1 MFTRRAIPS
10 AFRAATRAST
20 ARPIPSARFLTPFQA
35 RLLSDEVRSAIDRA
49 VASSPV
55 VLFMKGTPETP
66 QCGFSRA
73 SIQILGMQGVDPEK
87 FTAFN
92 VLEDQDLRQGI
103 KEYSEWPTIPQLYV
117 DKEFVG
123 GCDILMSMHQDG
135 SLAKM
140 LEEKD
145 ASDEYRRHLYNT
157 TSLNI
162 TKTLNSLLHN
172 LYDSTLRTIT
182 PDSSQQNSNASPLR
196 LSGPAKY
203 ERLATQLYQPISQFK
218 LSLRRIDSRG
228 KSVRFVQT
236 LETRMLHYDEL
247 IAKETK
253 KLGTLQKEWES
264 VVSEIWKLGAKC
276 LGDEAMAEMLFTE
289 QGLYEKTLPL
299 SSSPFKATDA
309 EDTLFI
315 PENDSFSPRY
325 KPLVGKRRVTFLE
338 EEEEAPGVCGKY
350 DATPTDQFPDF
361 IHQPSSD
368 RNGTLPLIP
377 DLSEGET
384 KELEKMVTELGK
396 QEMGDFC
403 KIEEDHEAYWK
414 KKTAQLAN
422 ALKSD

>member
-1 MFTRRAIPS
+1 
-10 AFRAATRAST
+10 
-20 ARPIPSARFLTPFQA
+20 
-35 RLLSDEVRSAIDRA
+35 
-49 VASSPV
+49 
-55 VLFMKGTPETP
+55 
-66 QCGFSRA
+66 
-73 SIQILGMQGVDPEK
+73 
-87 FTAFN
+87 
-92 VLEDQDLRQGI
+92 
-103 KEYSEWPTIPQLYV
+103 
-117 DKEFVG
+117 
-123 GCDILMSMHQDG
+123 
-135 SLAKM
+135 
-140 LEEKD
+140 
-145 ASDEYRRHLYNT
+145 
-157 TSLNI
+157 
-162 TKTLNSLLHN
+162 
-172 LYDSTLRTIT
+172 
-182 PDSSQQNSNASPLR
+182 
-196 LSGPAKY
+196 
-203 ERLATQLYQPISQFK
+203 
-218 LSLRRIDSRG
+218 
-228 KSVRFVQT
+228 
-236 LETRMLHYDEL
+236 MLHYDEL

-325 KPLVGKRRVTFLE
+325 KPLVVKKRVTFLE
-338 EEEEAPGVCGKY
+338 EEAPGVCDKY

>member
-1 MFTRRAIPS
+1 MRGNVDLPAKKISLARVKKTIS
-10 AFRAATRAST
+10 AATVFKRQNNKIDKRNST
-20 ARPIPSARFLTPFQA
+20 LQA
-35 RLLSDEVRSAIDRA
+35 TLRNSKFTGEDANATTLLSAKSR
-49 VASSPV
+49 SSP
-55 VLFMKGTPETP
+55 
-66 QCGFSRA
+66 R
-73 SIQILGMQGVDPEK
+73 SIKKSGGKKRSSGRHPL
-87 FTAFN
+87 N
-92 VLEDQDLRQGI
+92 V
-103 KEYSEWPTIPQLYV
+103 
-117 DKEFVG
+117 FF
-123 GCDILMSMHQDG
+123 
-135 SLAKM
+135 
-140 LEEKD
+140 KD

-203 ERLATQLYQPISQFK
+203 ERPATQLYQPISQFK

-236 LETRMLHYDEL
+236 LETRMLYYDEL

-276 LGDEAMAEMLFTE
+276 LGDETMAEMLFTE

-338 EEEEAPGVCGKY
+338 EEEEEEEEEEAPGVCDKY

-384 KELEKMVTELGK
+384 TELEKMVTELGK
-396 QEMGDFC
+396 QEMGNFC

>member
-1 MFTRRAIPS
+1 
-10 AFRAATRAST
+10 
-20 ARPIPSARFLTPFQA
+20 
-35 RLLSDEVRSAIDRA
+35 
-49 VASSPV
+49 
-55 VLFMKGTPETP
+55 
-66 QCGFSRA
+66 
-73 SIQILGMQGVDPEK
+73 
-87 FTAFN
+87 
-92 VLEDQDLRQGI
+92 
-103 KEYSEWPTIPQLYV
+103 
-117 DKEFVG
+117 
-123 GCDILMSMHQDG
+123 
-135 SLAKM
+135 
-140 LEEKD
+140 
-145 ASDEYRRHLYNT
+145 
-157 TSLNI
+157 
-162 TKTLNSLLHN
+162 
-172 LYDSTLRTIT
+172 
-182 PDSSQQNSNASPLR
+182 
-196 LSGPAKY
+196 
-203 ERLATQLYQPISQFK
+203 
-218 LSLRRIDSRG
+218 
-228 KSVRFVQT
+228 VQT

>member
-1 MFTRRAIPS
+1 M
-10 AFRAATRAST
+10 
-20 ARPIPSARFLTPFQA
+20 
-35 RLLSDEVRSAIDRA
+35 
-49 VASSPV
+49 
-55 VLFMKGTPETP
+55 
-66 QCGFSRA
+66 
-73 SIQILGMQGVDPEK
+73 
-87 FTAFN
+87 
-92 VLEDQDLRQGI
+92 
-103 KEYSEWPTIPQLYV
+103 
-117 DKEFVG
+117 
-123 GCDILMSMHQDG
+123 
-135 SLAKM
+135 
-140 LEEKD
+140 
-145 ASDEYRRHLYNT
+145 
-157 TSLNI
+157 
-162 TKTLNSLLHN
+162 
-172 LYDSTLRTIT
+172 
-182 PDSSQQNSNASPLR
+182 
-196 LSGPAKY
+196 
-203 ERLATQLYQPISQFK
+203 
-218 LSLRRIDSRG
+218 
-228 KSVRFVQT
+228 QT

-338 EEEEAPGVCGKY
+338 EEEEAPGVCDKY

>member
-1 MFTRRAIPS
+1 MRGNVDLPAKKISLARVKKTIS
-10 AFRAATRAST
+10 AATVFKRQNNKIDKRNST
-20 ARPIPSARFLTPFQA
+20 LQA
-35 RLLSDEVRSAIDRA
+35 TLRNSKFTGEDANATTLLSAKSR
-49 VASSPV
+49 SSP
-55 VLFMKGTPETP
+55 
-66 QCGFSRA
+66 R
-73 SIQILGMQGVDPEK
+73 SIKKSGGKKRSSGRHPL
-87 FTAFN
+87 N
-92 VLEDQDLRQGI
+92 V
-103 KEYSEWPTIPQLYV
+103 
-117 DKEFVG
+117 FF
-123 GCDILMSMHQDG
+123 
-135 SLAKM
+135 
-140 LEEKD
+140 KD

-236 LETRMLHYDEL
+236 LETRMLYYDEL

-276 LGDEAMAEMLFTE
+276 LGDETMAEMLFTE

-338 EEEEAPGVCGKY
+338 EEEEEEEAPGVCDKY

-384 KELEKMVTELGK
+384 TELEKMVTELGK

>member
-1 MFTRRAIPS
+1 MRGNVDLPAKKISLARVKKTIS
-10 AFRAATRAST
+10 AATVFKR
-20 ARPIPSARFLTPFQA
+20 QNNK
-35 RLLSDEVRSAIDRA
+35 IDKR
-49 VASSPV
+49 
-55 VLFMKGTPETP
+55 
-66 QCGFSRA
+66 
-73 SIQILGMQGVDPEK
+73 
-87 FTAFN
+87 N
-92 VLEDQDLRQGI
+92 N
-103 KEYSEWPTIPQLYV
+103 
-117 DKEFVG
+117 
-123 GCDILMSMHQDG
+123 
-135 SLAKM
+135 
-140 LEEKD
+140 

-162 TKTLNSLLHN
+162 TKTLDSLLHN
-172 LYDSTLRTIT
+172 LYDGTLRTIT
-182 PDSSQQNSNASPLR
+182 PNSSQQNSNASPLR

-236 LETRMLHYDEL
+236 LETRMLYYDEL

-264 VVSEIWKLGAKC
+264 VVSEIWKLRAKC
-276 LGDEAMAEMLFTE
+276 LGDETMAEMLFTE

-299 SSSPFKATDA
+299 SSSPFEATDA

-338 EEEEAPGVCGKY
+338 EEEEEEEAPGVCDKY

-377 DLSEGET
+377 DLSEGKT
-384 KELEKMVTELGK
+384 KELEKMVTELGN

-403 KIEEDHEAYWK
+403 RIEEDHEAYWK

>member
-1 MFTRRAIPS
+1 MRGNVDLPAKKISLARVKKTIS
-10 AFRAATRAST
+10 AATVFKRQNNKIDKRNST
-20 ARPIPSARFLTPFQA
+20 LQA
-35 RLLSDEVRSAIDRA
+35 TLRNSKFTGEDANATTLLSAKSR
-49 VASSPV
+49 SSP
-55 VLFMKGTPETP
+55 
-66 QCGFSRA
+66 R
-73 SIQILGMQGVDPEK
+73 SIKKSGGKKRSSGRHPL
-87 FTAFN
+87 N
-92 VLEDQDLRQGI
+92 V
-103 KEYSEWPTIPQLYV
+103 
-117 DKEFVG
+117 FF
-123 GCDILMSMHQDG
+123 
-135 SLAKM
+135 
-140 LEEKD
+140 KD

-203 ERLATQLYQPISQFK
+203 QRLATQLYQPISQFK
-218 LSLRRIDSRG
+218 LSLRRIDSRE

-236 LETRMLHYDEL
+236 LETRMLYYDEL

-276 LGDEAMAEMLFTE
+276 LGDETMAEMLLTE

-338 EEEEAPGVCGKY
+338 EEEEAPGVCDKY

-384 KELEKMVTELGK
+384 TELEKMVTELGK

>member
-1 MFTRRAIPS
+1 MRGNVDLPVKKISPARAKKEIS
-10 AFRAATRAST
+10 AATVFKRQNNKIEQRNST
-20 ARPIPSARFLTPFQA
+20 IQA
-35 RLLSDEVRSAIDRA
+35 TLRNSKFTGEDANATTLLSAKSR
-49 VASSPV
+49 SSPRSIKKSGGKKRSSERHPLNV
-55 VLFMKGTPETP
+55 VF
-66 QCGFSRA
+66 
-73 SIQILGMQGVDPEK
+73 
-87 FTAFN
+87 
-92 VLEDQDLRQGI
+92 
-103 KEYSEWPTIPQLYV
+103 
-117 DKEFVG
+117 
-123 GCDILMSMHQDG
+123 
-135 SLAKM
+135 
-140 LEEKD
+140 KD

-182 PDSSQQNSNASPLR
+182 PDGSQQNSNASPLR

-203 ERLATQLYQPISQFK
+203 ERLGTQLYQPISQFK
-218 LSLRRIDSRG
+218 LSLWRIDSRG

-264 VVSEIWKLGAKC
+264 VVSKIWKLGATC

-325 KPLVGKRRVTFLE
+325 KPLVGKRRITFLEEEEEEE
-338 EEEEAPGVCGKY
+338 EEEEAPGVCDEY

-384 KELEKMVTELGK
+384 KGLEKMVKELGK

-422 ALKSD
+422 ALKSV

>member
-1 MFTRRAIPS
+1 M
-10 AFRAATRAST
+10 
-20 ARPIPSARFLTPFQA
+20 
-35 RLLSDEVRSAIDRA
+35 
-49 VASSPV
+49 
-55 VLFMKGTPETP
+55 
-66 QCGFSRA
+66 
-73 SIQILGMQGVDPEK
+73 
-87 FTAFN
+87 
-92 VLEDQDLRQGI
+92 
-103 KEYSEWPTIPQLYV
+103 
-117 DKEFVG
+117 
-123 GCDILMSMHQDG
+123 
-135 SLAKM
+135 
-140 LEEKD
+140 
-145 ASDEYRRHLYNT
+145 
-157 TSLNI
+157 
-162 TKTLNSLLHN
+162 
-172 LYDSTLRTIT
+172 
-182 PDSSQQNSNASPLR
+182 
-196 LSGPAKY
+196 
-203 ERLATQLYQPISQFK
+203 
-218 LSLRRIDSRG
+218 
-228 KSVRFVQT
+228 QT
-236 LETRMLHYDEL
+236 LETRMLYYDEL

-276 LGDEAMAEMLFTE
+276 LGDETIAEMLSTE

-299 SSSPFKATDA
+299 SLSPFKATDA

-325 KPLVGKRRVTFLE
+325 KLLVGKRRVTFLE
-338 EEEEAPGVCGKY
+338 EEEEAPGVCDKY